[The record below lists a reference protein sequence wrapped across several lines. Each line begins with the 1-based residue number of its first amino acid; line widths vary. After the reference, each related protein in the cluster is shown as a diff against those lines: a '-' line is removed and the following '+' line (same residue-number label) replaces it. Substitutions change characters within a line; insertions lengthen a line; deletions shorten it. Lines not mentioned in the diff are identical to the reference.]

1 MRCTLPLSALA
12 LALAISVH
20 AAEPFQAS
28 DIRIDGLK
36 RVSSGSVF
44 DALTIQPG
52 DRVTDADIS
61 MATRAL
67 FETGF
72 FDQVEVRADGD
83 VLVIEVTERPAV
95 SRIDIE
101 GNQAIKTDDL
111 LDSLRRAGIV
121 EGDVLKRAT
130 LDQLEQAI
138 QRQYTSRGRYDA
150 TVSSEIIEQ
159 DRNRV
164 GLKISIYEGSV
175 ATISRIAIV
184 GNEAFDDDTLLDEM
198 SLTEPGVFTW
208 FSGSDNYETEKLSA
222 DVEAIRSYYLNRGY
236 VNVEVSKPQ
245 VELSENLEDV
255 FITITVN
262 EGREFRVG
270 AVNVGGDQPIDLS
283 AAVEEMTLQ
292 SGEIFSRRLVNE
304 AVNTMSKKLGDAGYA
319 RAQVRAVPEI
329 NDETQTVDV
338 TLVVTPGPL
347 VYVRRVEFR
356 GNTDTSDVVLRREI
370 PQLEASVSSA
380 GAIEKGRINLQR
392 LGFFSLVRVSTRP
405 VPDQAD
411 QVDVVYEVKE
421 QASGSLSASL
431 GFSQGQGVLVGA
443 AVSQKNFLGSGNA
456 LSFSLQSSGSTKEAR
471 FSFTDPYYTIDGVSR
486 GVDLYFK
493 QTDFDEDADIEYT
506 TDDTG
511 IGLSFGYPV
520 SDRSR
525 ISTNFLVQNVSLKTG
540 TTNIPSYIGDFLV
553 AEGFARDAR
562 DADFAEFKVG
572 AAYSYDTLNKAFL
585 PTDGER
591 QRVSFDMSIPGS
603 DLEYYTVNY
612 LGETYI
618 PLLDKEDVSLRLKA
632 RLGYGDGFGDSSG
645 LPFLKNF
652 FAGGIRS
659 VRGYAYNSLG
669 ADNTLYETST
679 AGVFETA
686 GGNVLLTGT
695 AALQFPLPGVKETD
709 QARLSLFTDAG
720 QIYNDNIEVDE
731 LRYSAGLALAWMTPI
746 GPLSFTYAAALNS
759 ESRDETEGFQ
769 FSIGSTF

>member
-1 MRCTLPLSALA
+1 MRCTLPLSAIA
-12 LALAISVH
+12 LALAISAQ

-61 MATRAL
+61 LATRAL

-101 GNQAIKTDDL
+101 GNQAIKTEDL

-164 GLKISIYEGSV
+164 GLKISIFEGSV

-184 GNEAFDDDTLLDEM
+184 GNEAFDDDTLLGEM
-198 SLTEPGVFTW
+198 SLTEAGLFTW
-208 FSGSDNYETEKLSA
+208 FSRSNNYETEKLNA

-236 VNVEVSKPQ
+236 VNVEVSEPQ

-262 EGREFRVG
+262 EGKEFRVG
-270 AVNVGGDQPIDLS
+270 SVNVGGDQPIDLS
-283 AAVEEMTLQ
+283 SAVEEMTLQ
-292 SGEIFSRRLVNE
+292 TGEIFSRRLVNE
-304 AVNTMSKKLGDAGYA
+304 AVSTMSKKLGDAGYA

-329 NDETQTVDV
+329 NDEKQTVDV

-380 GAIEKGRINLQR
+380 AAIEKGKINLQR

-405 VPDQAD
+405 VPDQPD

-421 QASGSLSASL
+421 QASGSLSASV
-431 GFSQGQGVLVGA
+431 GFSQGEGVLLGA

-456 LSFSLQSSGSTKEAR
+456 LSFSLQSSSSTKEAR

-486 GVDLYFK
+486 GIDLYLK
-493 QTDFDEDADIEYT
+493 QTDFDEEGTADYT

-511 IGLSFGYPV
+511 IGLSFGYPI
-520 SDRSR
+520 SDESR
-525 ISTNFLVQNVSLKTG
+525 VSTNFAIQNVNLKTAASV
-540 TTNIPSYIGDFLV
+540 PSYIGDFLTS
-553 AEGFARDAR
+553 EGISSSSRE
-562 DADFAEFKVG
+562 ADFVEYKVG

-585 PTDGER
+585 PTAGTR
-591 QRVSFDMSIPGS
+591 HRVSFDLSIPGS
-603 DLEYYTVNY
+603 DLGYYTASY
-612 LGETYI
+612 LGETYV
-618 PLLDKEDVSLRLKA
+618 PVLDAEDVSLKFKT
-632 RLGYGDGFGDSSG
+632 RLGYGDGFGDSAG

-659 VRGYAYNSLG
+659 VRGYTYNSLG
-669 ADNTLYETST
+669 PVDANGEQI
-679 AGVFETA
+679 
-686 GGNVLLTGT
+686 GGNVLITGT
-695 AALQFPLPGVKETD
+695 AALQFPMPGVKETD

-720 QIYNDNIEVDE
+720 QVYADNAELGD

-759 ESRDETEGFQ
+759 ESTDETEGFQ

>member
-12 LALAISVH
+12 LAIAISVH

-175 ATISRIAIV
+175 ATISRISIV

-236 VNVEVSKPQ
+236 VNVEVSEPQ
-245 VELSENLEDV
+245 VELSENLEVV

-262 EGREFRVG
+262 EGKEFRVG

-292 SGEIFSRRLVNE
+292 TDEIFSRRLVNE

-356 GNTDTSDVVLRREI
+356 GNADTSDVVLRREI

-380 GAIEKGRINLQR
+380 AAIEKGRINLQR
-392 LGFFSLVRVSTRP
+392 LGFFSLVRASTRP
-405 VPDQAD
+405 VPDQPD

-421 QASGSLSASL
+421 QASGSLSASV
-431 GFSQGQGVLVGA
+431 GFSQGEGVLLGA

-456 LSFSLQSSGSTKEAR
+456 LSFSLQSSSSTKQAR

-486 GVDLYFK
+486 GVDLYFA
-493 QTDFDEDADIEYT
+493 QTDFD
-506 TDDTG
+506 DTG
-511 IGLSFGYPV
+511 TADYSTDETGLGLTFGYPV
-520 SDRSR
+520 SNESR
-525 ISTNFLVQNVSLKTG
+525 ISTSFAVQN
-540 TTNIPSYIGDFLV
+540 TNLDAKASGSRASYIDTFFTS
-553 AEGFARDAR
+553 EGLSSSATA
-562 DADFAEFKVG
+562 ADFVEYKVG
-572 AAYSYDTLNKAFL
+572 AAYSFDTLNKAFL
-585 PTDGER
+585 PTDGTR
-591 QRVSFDMSIPGS
+591 HRLSFDLSIPGS
-603 DLEYYTVNY
+603 DLEYYTASY

-618 PLLDKEDVSLRLKA
+618 PVLEQEDVSLKFKT
-632 RLGYGDGFGDSSG
+632 RLGYGDGVGDSQG

-652 FAGGIRS
+652 FAGGIRT
-659 VRGYAYNSLG
+659 VRGYTYNSLG
-669 ADNTLYETST
+669 PTDSNGEQI
-679 AGVFETA
+679 
-686 GGNVLLTGT
+686 GGNVLITGT
-695 AALQFPLPGVKETD
+695 AALQFPMPGIKETD
-709 QARLSLFTDAG
+709 QARLSLFGDAG
-720 QIYNDNIEVDE
+720 QVYADNAELGD
-731 LRYSAGLALAWMTPI
+731 LRYSAGLALAWITPI
-746 GPLSFTYAAALNS
+746 GPLSFTYASALNS
-759 ESRDETEGFQ
+759 KSTDETEGFQ

>member
-12 LALAISVH
+12 LALAISAH

-61 MATRAL
+61 LATRAL

-101 GNQAIKTDDL
+101 GNQAIKTEDL

-164 GLKISIYEGSV
+164 GLKISIFEGSV

-184 GNEAFDDDTLLDEM
+184 GNEAFDDDTLLGEM
-198 SLTEPGVFTW
+198 SLTEAGLFTW
-208 FSGSDNYETEKLSA
+208 FSGSNNYETEKLNA

-236 VNVEVSKPQ
+236 VNVEVSEPQ

-255 FITITVN
+255 FITISVD
-262 EGREFRVG
+262 EGKEFRVG
-270 AVNVGGDQPIDLS
+270 SVNVGGDQPIDLS
-283 AAVEEMTLQ
+283 SAVEEMTLQ
-292 SGEIFSRRLVNE
+292 TGEIFSRRLVNE
-304 AVNTMSKKLGDAGYA
+304 AVSTMSKKLGDAGYA

-329 NDETQTVDV
+329 NDEAQTVDV

-380 GAIEKGRINLQR
+380 AAIEKGKINLQR

-421 QASGSLSASL
+421 QASGSLSASV
-431 GFSQGQGVLVGA
+431 GFSQGEGVLLGA

-456 LSFSLQSSGSTKEAR
+456 LSFSLQSSSSTKEAR

-486 GVDLYFK
+486 GIDLYLK
-493 QTDFDEDADIEYT
+493 QTDFDEEGTADYT

-511 IGLSFGYPV
+511 IGLTFGYPI
-520 SDRSR
+520 SDESR
-525 ISTNFLVQNVSLKTG
+525 VSTNFAIQNVNLKTAA
-540 TTNIPSYIGDFLV
+540 TVPSYIGDFLV
-553 AEGFARDAR
+553 SEGFARTAR
-562 DADFAEFKVG
+562 DADFVEYKVG

-585 PTDGER
+585 PTAGTR
-591 QRVSFDMSIPGS
+591 HRVSFDLSIPGS
-603 DLEYYTVNY
+603 DLEYYTTSY

-618 PLLDKEDVSLRLKA
+618 PVLDKEDVSLKFKT
-632 RLGYGDGFGDSSG
+632 RLGYGEGFGDSSG

-659 VRGYAYNSLG
+659 VRGYTYNSLG
-669 ADNTLYETST
+669 PVDTNGEQI
-679 AGVFETA
+679 
-686 GGNVLLTGT
+686 GGNVLITGT
-695 AALQFPLPGVKETD
+695 AALQFPMPGVKETD

-720 QIYNDNIEVDE
+720 QVYADNVELGD

-746 GPLSFTYAAALNS
+746 GPLSFTYASALNS
-759 ESRDETEGFQ
+759 ESTDETEGFQ

>member
-1 MRCTLPLSALA
+1 MRCTLPLSAIA
-12 LALAISVH
+12 LALAISAQ

-61 MATRAL
+61 LVTRAL

-101 GNQAIKTDDL
+101 GNQAIKTEDL

-164 GLKISIYEGSV
+164 GLKISIFEGSV

-184 GNEAFDDDTLLDEM
+184 GNEAFDDDTLLGEM
-198 SLTEPGVFTW
+198 SLTEAGLFTW
-208 FSGSDNYETEKLSA
+208 FSGSNNYETEKLNA

-236 VNVEVSKPQ
+236 VNVEVSEPQ

-262 EGREFRVG
+262 EGKEFRVG
-270 AVNVGGDQPIDLS
+270 SVNVGGDQPIDLS
-283 AAVEEMTLQ
+283 SAVEEMTLQ
-292 SGEIFSRRLVNE
+292 TGEIFSRRLVNE
-304 AVNTMSKKLGDAGYA
+304 AVSTMSKKLGDAGYA

-329 NDETQTVDV
+329 NDEKQTVDV

-380 GAIEKGRINLQR
+380 AAIEKGKINLQR

-405 VPDQAD
+405 VPDQPD

-421 QASGSLSASL
+421 QASGSLSASV
-431 GFSQGQGVLVGA
+431 GFSQGEGVLLGA

-456 LSFSLQSSGSTKEAR
+456 LSFSLQSSSSTKEAR

-486 GVDLYFK
+486 GIDLYLK
-493 QTDFDEDADIEYT
+493 QTDFDEEGTADYT

-511 IGLSFGYPV
+511 IGLSFGYPI
-520 SDRSR
+520 SDESR
-525 ISTNFLVQNVSLKTG
+525 VSTNFAIQNVNLKTAASV
-540 TTNIPSYIGDFLV
+540 PSYIGDFLTS
-553 AEGFARDAR
+553 EGISSSSRE
-562 DADFAEFKVG
+562 ADFVEYKVG

-585 PTDGER
+585 PTAGTR
-591 QRVSFDMSIPGS
+591 HRVSFDLSIPGS
-603 DLEYYTVNY
+603 DLEYYTASY
-612 LGETYI
+612 LGETYV
-618 PLLDKEDVSLRLKA
+618 PVLDAEDVSLKFKT
-632 RLGYGDGFGDSSG
+632 RLGYGDGFGDSAG

-659 VRGYAYNSLG
+659 VRGYTYNSLG
-669 ADNTLYETST
+669 PVDANGEQI
-679 AGVFETA
+679 
-686 GGNVLLTGT
+686 GGNVLITGT
-695 AALQFPLPGVKETD
+695 AALQFPMPGVKETD

-720 QIYNDNIEVDE
+720 QVYADNAELGD

-759 ESRDETEGFQ
+759 ESTDETEGFQ

>member
-12 LALAISVH
+12 LAIAISVH

-175 ATISRIAIV
+175 ATISRISIV

-236 VNVEVSKPQ
+236 VNVEVSEPQ
-245 VELSENLEDV
+245 VELSENLEVV

-262 EGREFRVG
+262 EGKEFRVG

-292 SGEIFSRRLVNE
+292 TDEIFSRRLVNE
-304 AVNTMSKKLGDAGYA
+304 AVSTMSKKLGDAGYA

-356 GNTDTSDVVLRREI
+356 GNADTSDVVLRREI

-380 GAIEKGRINLQR
+380 AAIEKGRINLQR
-392 LGFFSLVRVSTRP
+392 LGFFSLVRASTRP
-405 VPDQAD
+405 VPDQPD

-421 QASGSLSASL
+421 QASGSLSASV
-431 GFSQGQGVLVGA
+431 GFSQGEGVLLGA

-456 LSFSLQSSGSTKEAR
+456 LSFSLQSSSSTKQAR

-486 GVDLYFK
+486 GVDLYFA
-493 QTDFDEDADIEYT
+493 QTDFD
-506 TDDTG
+506 DTG
-511 IGLSFGYPV
+511 TADYSTDETGLGLTFGYPV
-520 SDRSR
+520 SNESR
-525 ISTNFLVQNVSLKTG
+525 ISTSFAVQN
-540 TTNIPSYIGDFLV
+540 TNLDAKASGSRASYIDTFFTS
-553 AEGFARDAR
+553 EGLNSSATA
-562 DADFAEFKVG
+562 ADFVEYKVG
-572 AAYSYDTLNKAFL
+572 AAYSFDTLNKAFL
-585 PTDGER
+585 PTDGTR
-591 QRVSFDMSIPGS
+591 HRLSFDLSIPGS
-603 DLEYYTVNY
+603 DLEYYTASY

-618 PLLDKEDVSLRLKA
+618 PVLEQEDVSLKFKT
-632 RLGYGDGFGDSSG
+632 RLGYGDGVGDSQG

-652 FAGGIRS
+652 FAGGIRT
-659 VRGYAYNSLG
+659 VRGYTYNSLG
-669 ADNTLYETST
+669 PTDSNGEQI
-679 AGVFETA
+679 
-686 GGNVLLTGT
+686 GGNVLITGT
-695 AALQFPLPGVKETD
+695 AALQFPMPGIKEAD
-709 QARLSLFTDAG
+709 QARLSLFGDAG
-720 QIYNDNIEVDE
+720 QVYADNAELGD

-746 GPLSFTYAAALNS
+746 GPLSFTYASALNS
-759 ESRDETEGFQ
+759 KSTDETEGFQ

>member
-175 ATISRIAIV
+175 ATISRISIV

-236 VNVEVSKPQ
+236 VNVEVSEPQ
-245 VELSENLEDV
+245 VELSENLEVV

-262 EGREFRVG
+262 EGKEFRVG

-292 SGEIFSRRLVNE
+292 TDEIFSRRLVNE

-356 GNTDTSDVVLRREI
+356 GNADTSDVVLRREI

-380 GAIEKGRINLQR
+380 AAIEKGRINLQR
-392 LGFFSLVRVSTRP
+392 LGFFSLVRASTRP
-405 VPDQAD
+405 VPDQPD

-421 QASGSLSASL
+421 QASGSLSASV
-431 GFSQGQGVLVGA
+431 GFSQGEGVLLGA

-456 LSFSLQSSGSTKEAR
+456 LSFSLQSSSSTKQAR

-486 GVDLYFK
+486 GVDLYFA
-493 QTDFDEDADIEYT
+493 QTDFD
-506 TDDTG
+506 DTG
-511 IGLSFGYPV
+511 TADYSTDETGLGLTFGYPV
-520 SDRSR
+520 SNESR
-525 ISTNFLVQNVSLKTG
+525 ISTSFAVQN
-540 TTNIPSYIGDFLV
+540 TNLDAKASGSRASYIDTFFTS
-553 AEGFARDAR
+553 EGLNSSATA
-562 DADFAEFKVG
+562 ADFVEYKVG
-572 AAYSYDTLNKAFL
+572 AAYSFDTLNKAFL
-585 PTDGER
+585 PTDGTR
-591 QRVSFDMSIPGS
+591 HRLSFDLSIPGS
-603 DLEYYTVNY
+603 DLEYYTASY

-618 PLLDKEDVSLRLKA
+618 PVLEQEDVSLKFKT
-632 RLGYGDGFGDSSG
+632 RLGYGDGVGDSQG

-652 FAGGIRS
+652 FAGGIRT
-659 VRGYAYNSLG
+659 VRGYTYNSLG
-669 ADNTLYETST
+669 PTDSNGEQI
-679 AGVFETA
+679 
-686 GGNVLLTGT
+686 GGNVLITGT
-695 AALQFPLPGVKETD
+695 AALQFPMPGIKETD
-709 QARLSLFTDAG
+709 QARLSLFGDAG
-720 QIYNDNIEVDE
+720 QVYADNAELGD

-746 GPLSFTYAAALNS
+746 GPLSFTYASALNS
-759 ESRDETEGFQ
+759 KSTDETEGFQ

>member
-61 MATRAL
+61 LATRAL

-150 TVSSEIIEQ
+150 TVSSQIIEQ

-236 VNVEVSKPQ
+236 VNVEVSEPQ

-262 EGREFRVG
+262 EGQEFRVG

-283 AAVEEMTLQ
+283 VAVEEMTLQ

-380 GAIEKGRINLQR
+380 AAIEKGRINLQR
-392 LGFFSLVRVSTRP
+392 LGFFSLVRASTRP
-405 VPDQAD
+405 VPDQPD

-421 QASGSLSASL
+421 QASGSLSASV
-431 GFSQGQGVLVGA
+431 GFSQGEGVLLGA

-456 LSFSLQSSGSTKEAR
+456 LSFSLQSSSSTKEAR

-486 GVDLYFK
+486 GVDLYFA
-493 QTDFDEDADIEYT
+493 QTDFDSTGTADYS
-506 TDDTG
+506 TDETG
-511 IGLSFGYPV
+511 LGLTFGYPV
-520 SDRSR
+520 SNESR
-525 ISTNFLVQNVSLKTG
+525 ISSSFAVQN
-540 TTNIPSYIGDFLV
+540 TNLDAKASGSRASYIDTFFTS
-553 AEGFARDAR
+553 EGLSSSATT
-562 DADFAEFKVG
+562 ADFVEYKVG
-572 AAYSYDTLNKAFL
+572 AAYSFDTLNKAFL
-585 PTDGER
+585 PTDGTR
-591 QRVSFDMSIPGS
+591 HRLSFDLSIPGS
-603 DLEYYTVNY
+603 DLEYYTASY

-618 PLLDKEDVSLRLKA
+618 PVLEQEDVSLKFKT
-632 RLGYGDGFGDSSG
+632 RLGYGDGVGDSQG

-652 FAGGIRS
+652 FAGGIRT
-659 VRGYAYNSLG
+659 VRGYTYNSLG
-669 ADNTLYETST
+669 PTDSNGEQI
-679 AGVFETA
+679 
-686 GGNVLLTGT
+686 GGNVLITGT
-695 AALQFPLPGVKETD
+695 AALQFPMPGIKETD
-709 QARLSLFTDAG
+709 QARLSLFGDAG
-720 QIYNDNIEVDE
+720 QVYADNAELGD

-746 GPLSFTYAAALNS
+746 GPLSFTYASALNS
-759 ESRDETEGFQ
+759 KSTDETEGFQ

>member
-12 LALAISVH
+12 LAIAISVH

-236 VNVEVSKPQ
+236 VNVEVSEPQ
-245 VELSENLEDV
+245 VELSENLEVV

-262 EGREFRVG
+262 EGKEFRVG

-292 SGEIFSRRLVNE
+292 TGEIFSRRLVNE
-304 AVNTMSKKLGDAGYA
+304 AVNTMSEKLGDAGYA

-380 GAIEKGRINLQR
+380 AAIEKGRINLQR
-392 LGFFSLVRVSTRP
+392 LGFFSLVRASTRP
-405 VPDQAD
+405 VPDQPD

-421 QASGSLSASL
+421 QASGSLSASV
-431 GFSQGQGVLVGA
+431 GFSQGEGVLLGA

-456 LSFSLQSSGSTKEAR
+456 LSFSLQSSSSTKQAR

-486 GVDLYFK
+486 GVDLYFA
-493 QTDFDEDADIEYT
+493 QTDFD
-506 TDDTG
+506 DTG
-511 IGLSFGYPV
+511 TADYSTDETGLGLTFGYPV
-520 SDRSR
+520 SNESR
-525 ISTNFLVQNVSLKTG
+525 ISTSFAVQN
-540 TTNIPSYIGDFLV
+540 TNLDAKASGSRASYIDTFFTS
-553 AEGFARDAR
+553 EGLNSSATA
-562 DADFAEFKVG
+562 ADFVEYKVG
-572 AAYSYDTLNKAFL
+572 AAYSFDTLNKAFL
-585 PTDGER
+585 PTDGTR
-591 QRVSFDMSIPGS
+591 HRLSFDLSIPGS
-603 DLEYYTVNY
+603 DLEYYTASY

-618 PLLDKEDVSLRLKA
+618 PVLEQEDVRLKFKT
-632 RLGYGDGFGDSSG
+632 RLGYGDGVGDSQG

-652 FAGGIRS
+652 FAGGIQT
-659 VRGYAYNSLG
+659 VRGYTYNSLG
-669 ADNTLYETST
+669 PTDSNGEQI
-679 AGVFETA
+679 
-686 GGNVLLTGT
+686 GGNVLITGT
-695 AALQFPLPGVKETD
+695 AALQFPMPGIKETD
-709 QARLSLFTDAG
+709 QARLSLFGDAG
-720 QIYNDNIEVDE
+720 QVYADNAELGD

-746 GPLSFTYAAALNS
+746 GPLSFTYASALNS
-759 ESRDETEGFQ
+759 KSTDETEGFQ

>member
-1 MRCTLPLSALA
+1 MRCTLPLSAIA
-12 LALAISVH
+12 LALAISAQ

-61 MATRAL
+61 LATRAL

-101 GNQAIKTDDL
+101 GNQAIKTEDL

-164 GLKISIYEGSV
+164 GLKISIFEGSV

-184 GNEAFDDDTLLDEM
+184 GNEAFDDDTLLGEM
-198 SLTEPGVFTW
+198 SLTEAGLFTW
-208 FSGSDNYETEKLSA
+208 FSGSNNYETEKLNA

-236 VNVEVSKPQ
+236 VNVEVSEPQ

-262 EGREFRVG
+262 EGKEFRVG
-270 AVNVGGDQPIDLS
+270 SVNVGGDQPIDLS
-283 AAVEEMTLQ
+283 SAVEEMTLQ
-292 SGEIFSRRLVNE
+292 TGEIFSRRLVNE
-304 AVNTMSKKLGDAGYA
+304 AVSTMSKKLGDAGYA

-329 NDETQTVDV
+329 NDEKQTVDV

-380 GAIEKGRINLQR
+380 AAIEKGKINLQR

-405 VPDQAD
+405 VPDQPD

-421 QASGSLSASL
+421 QASGSLSASV
-431 GFSQGQGVLVGA
+431 GFSQGEGVLLGA

-456 LSFSLQSSGSTKEAR
+456 LSFSLQSSSSTKEAR

-486 GVDLYFK
+486 GIDLYLK
-493 QTDFDEDADIEYT
+493 QTDFDEEGTADYT

-511 IGLSFGYPV
+511 IGLSFGYPI
-520 SDRSR
+520 SDESR
-525 ISTNFLVQNVSLKTG
+525 VSTNFAIQNVNLKTAASV
-540 TTNIPSYIGDFLV
+540 PSYIGDFLTS
-553 AEGFARDAR
+553 EGISSSSRE
-562 DADFAEFKVG
+562 ADFVEYRVG

-585 PTDGER
+585 PTAGTR
-591 QRVSFDMSIPGS
+591 HRVSFDLSIPGS
-603 DLEYYTVNY
+603 DLEYYTASY
-612 LGETYI
+612 LGETYV
-618 PLLDKEDVSLRLKA
+618 PVLDAEDVSLKFKT
-632 RLGYGDGFGDSSG
+632 RLGYGDGFGDSAG

-659 VRGYAYNSLG
+659 VRGYTYNSLG
-669 ADNTLYETST
+669 PVDANGEQI
-679 AGVFETA
+679 
-686 GGNVLLTGT
+686 GGNVLITGS
-695 AALQFPLPGVKETD
+695 AALQFPMPGVKETD

-720 QIYNDNIEVDE
+720 QVYADNAELGD

-759 ESRDETEGFQ
+759 ESTDETEGFQ

>member
-61 MATRAL
+61 LATRAL

-150 TVSSEIIEQ
+150 TVSSQIIEQ

-236 VNVEVSKPQ
+236 VNVEVSEPQ

-262 EGREFRVG
+262 EGQEFRVG

-283 AAVEEMTLQ
+283 VAVEEMTLQ

-380 GAIEKGRINLQR
+380 AAIEKGRINLQR
-392 LGFFSLVRVSTRP
+392 LGFFSLVRASTRP
-405 VPDQAD
+405 VPDQPD

-431 GFSQGQGVLVGA
+431 GFSQGEGVLLGA

-456 LSFSLQSSGSTKEAR
+456 LSFSLQSSSSTKEAR

-486 GVDLYFK
+486 GVDLYFA
-493 QTDFDEDADIEYT
+493 QTDFDSTGTADYS
-506 TDDTG
+506 TDETG
-511 IGLSFGYPV
+511 LGLTFGYPV
-520 SDRSR
+520 SNESR
-525 ISTNFLVQNVSLKTG
+525 ISTSFAVQN
-540 TTNIPSYIGDFLV
+540 TNLDAKASGSRASYIDTFFTS
-553 AEGFARDAR
+553 EGLSSSATT
-562 DADFAEFKVG
+562 ADFVEYKVG
-572 AAYSYDTLNKAFL
+572 AAYSFDTLNKAFL
-585 PTDGER
+585 PTDGTR
-591 QRVSFDMSIPGS
+591 HRLSFDLSIPGS
-603 DLEYYTVNY
+603 DLEYYTASY

-618 PLLDKEDVSLRLKA
+618 PVLEQEDVSLKFKT
-632 RLGYGDGFGDSSG
+632 RLGYGDGVGDSQG

-652 FAGGIRS
+652 FAGGIRT
-659 VRGYAYNSLG
+659 VRGYTYNSLG
-669 ADNTLYETST
+669 PTDSNGEQI
-679 AGVFETA
+679 
-686 GGNVLLTGT
+686 GGNVLITGT
-695 AALQFPLPGVKETD
+695 AALQFPMPGIKETD
-709 QARLSLFTDAG
+709 QARLSLFGDAG
-720 QIYNDNIEVDE
+720 QVYADNAELGD

-746 GPLSFTYAAALNS
+746 GPLSFTYASALNS
-759 ESRDETEGFQ
+759 KSTDETEGFQ

>member
-12 LALAISVH
+12 LAIAISVH

-175 ATISRIAIV
+175 ATISRISIV

-236 VNVEVSKPQ
+236 VNVEVSEPQ
-245 VELSENLEDV
+245 VELSENLEVV

-262 EGREFRVG
+262 EGQEFRVG

-292 SGEIFSRRLVNE
+292 TGEIFSRRLVNE
-304 AVNTMSKKLGDAGYA
+304 AVNTMSEKLGDAGYA

-347 VYVRRVEFR
+347 VYVRRVEFS

-380 GAIEKGRINLQR
+380 AAIEKGRINLQR

-553 AEGFARDAR
+553 AEGCARDAR

-709 QARLSLFTDAG
+709 QARLSLFTDVG

-759 ESRDETEGFQ
+759 ESRDETEGYY
-769 FSIGSTF
+769 

>member
-61 MATRAL
+61 LATRAL

-150 TVSSEIIEQ
+150 TVSSQIIEQ

-236 VNVEVSKPQ
+236 VNVEVSEPQ

-262 EGREFRVG
+262 EGQEFRVG

-380 GAIEKGRINLQR
+380 AAIEKGRINLQR
-392 LGFFSLVRVSTRP
+392 LGFFSLVRASTRP
-405 VPDQAD
+405 VPDQPD

-421 QASGSLSASL
+421 QASGSLSASV
-431 GFSQGQGVLVGA
+431 GFSQGEGVLLGA

-456 LSFSLQSSGSTKEAR
+456 LSFSLQSSSSTKEAR

-486 GVDLYFK
+486 GVDLYFA
-493 QTDFDEDADIEYT
+493 QTDFDSTGTADYS
-506 TDDTG
+506 TDETG
-511 IGLSFGYPV
+511 LGLTFGYPV
-520 SDRSR
+520 SNESR
-525 ISTNFLVQNVSLKTG
+525 ISTSFAVQN
-540 TTNIPSYIGDFLV
+540 TNLDAKASGSRASYIDTFFTS
-553 AEGFARDAR
+553 EGLSSSATT
-562 DADFAEFKVG
+562 ADFVEYKVG
-572 AAYSYDTLNKAFL
+572 AAYSFDTLNKAFL
-585 PTDGER
+585 PTDGTR
-591 QRVSFDMSIPGS
+591 HRLSFDLSIPGS
-603 DLEYYTVNY
+603 DLEYYTASY

-618 PLLDKEDVSLRLKA
+618 PVLEQEDVSLKFKT
-632 RLGYGDGFGDSSG
+632 RLGYGDGVGDSQG

-652 FAGGIRS
+652 FAGGIRT
-659 VRGYAYNSLG
+659 VRGYTYNSLG
-669 ADNTLYETST
+669 PTDSNGEQI
-679 AGVFETA
+679 
-686 GGNVLLTGT
+686 GGNVLITGT
-695 AALQFPLPGVKETD
+695 AALQFPMPGIKETD
-709 QARLSLFTDAG
+709 QARLSLFGDAG
-720 QIYNDNIEVDE
+720 QVYADNAELGD

-746 GPLSFTYAAALNS
+746 GPLSFTYASALNS
-759 ESRDETEGFQ
+759 KSTDETEGFQ
-769 FSIGSTF
+769 FSIGSAF

>member
-1 MRCTLPLSALA
+1 MRCTLPLSAIA
-12 LALAISVH
+12 LALAISAQ

-61 MATRAL
+61 LATRAL

-101 GNQAIKTDDL
+101 GNQAIKTEDL

-164 GLKISIYEGSV
+164 GLKISIFEGSV

-184 GNEAFDDDTLLDEM
+184 GNEAFDDDTLLGEM
-198 SLTEPGVFTW
+198 SLTEAGLFTW
-208 FSGSDNYETEKLSA
+208 FSGSNNYETEKLNA

-236 VNVEVSKPQ
+236 VNVEVSEPQ

-262 EGREFRVG
+262 EGKEFRVG
-270 AVNVGGDQPIDLS
+270 SVNVGGDQPIDLS
-283 AAVEEMTLQ
+283 SAVEEMTLQ
-292 SGEIFSRRLVNE
+292 TGEIFSRRLVNE
-304 AVNTMSKKLGDAGYA
+304 AVSTMSKKLGDAGYA

-329 NDETQTVDV
+329 NDEKQTVDV

-380 GAIEKGRINLQR
+380 AAIEKGKINLQR

-405 VPDQAD
+405 VPDQPD

-421 QASGSLSASL
+421 QASGSLSASV
-431 GFSQGQGVLVGA
+431 GFSQGEGVLLGA

-456 LSFSLQSSGSTKEAR
+456 LSFSLQSSSSTKEAR

-486 GVDLYFK
+486 GIDLYLK
-493 QTDFDEDADIEYT
+493 QTDFDEEGTADYT

-511 IGLSFGYPV
+511 IGLSFGYPI
-520 SDRSR
+520 SDESR
-525 ISTNFLVQNVSLKTG
+525 VSTNFAIQNVNLKTAASV
-540 TTNIPSYIGDFLV
+540 PSYIGDFLTS
-553 AEGFARDAR
+553 EGISSSSREAGFV
-562 DADFAEFKVG
+562 EYKVG

-585 PTDGER
+585 PTAGTR
-591 QRVSFDMSIPGS
+591 HRVSFDLSIPGS
-603 DLEYYTVNY
+603 DLEYYTASY
-612 LGETYI
+612 LGETYV
-618 PLLDKEDVSLRLKA
+618 PVLDAEDVSLKFKT
-632 RLGYGDGFGDSSG
+632 RLGYGDGFGDSAG

-659 VRGYAYNSLG
+659 VRGYTYNSLG
-669 ADNTLYETST
+669 PVDANGEQI
-679 AGVFETA
+679 
-686 GGNVLLTGT
+686 GGNVLITGT
-695 AALQFPLPGVKETD
+695 AALQFPMPGVKETD

-720 QIYNDNIEVDE
+720 QVYADNAELDD

-759 ESRDETEGFQ
+759 ESTDETEGFQ

>member
-12 LALAISVH
+12 LALSISAH
-20 AAEPFQAS
+20 AADPFQAS

-101 GNQAIKTDDL
+101 GNQAIKSEDL

-164 GLKISIYEGSV
+164 GLKISIFEGSV

-184 GNEAFDDDTLLDEM
+184 GNESFDDDTLLDEM
-198 SLTEPGVFTW
+198 SLTEPGLFTW
-208 FSGSDNYETEKLSA
+208 FSGSDNYETEKLNA

-236 VNVEVSKPQ
+236 VNVEVSEPQ
-245 VELSENLEDV
+245 VELSENLEEV

-262 EGREFRVG
+262 EGQEFFVG
-270 AVNVGGDQPIDLS
+270 SVNVGGDQPIDLS
-283 AAVEEMTLQ
+283 SAVEEMTLQ
-292 SGEIFSRRLVNE
+292 TGEVFSRRLVNE
-304 AVNTMSKKLGDAGYA
+304 AVSTMSEKLGDAGYA

-329 NDETQTVDV
+329 NEETQTVDV

-380 GAIEKGRINLQR
+380 AAIEKGRINLQR

-421 QASGSLSASL
+421 QASGSLSASV
-431 GFSQGQGVLVGA
+431 GFSQGEGVLLGA

-456 LSFSLQSSGSTKEAR
+456 LSFSLQSSSSTKEAR

-486 GVDLYFK
+486 GVDLYFA
-493 QTDFDEDADIEYT
+493 QTDFD
-506 TDDTG
+506 DTG
-511 IGLSFGYPV
+511 TADYSTDETGLGLTFGYPV
-520 SDRSR
+520 SDESR
-525 ISTNFLVQNVSLKTG
+525 ISTSFSIQN
-540 TTNIPSYIGDFLV
+540 TNLDAKASGSRATYIDSFFTS
-553 AEGFARDAR
+553 EGLSSSATS
-562 DADFAEFKVG
+562 ADFVEYKVG

-585 PTDGER
+585 PTAGTR
-591 QRVSFDMSIPGS
+591 HRVSFDMSIPGS
-603 DLEYYTVNY
+603 DLEYYTTSY
-612 LGETYI
+612 LGETYV
-618 PLLDKEDVSLRLKA
+618 PVLDKEDVSLKFKT
-632 RLGYGDGFGDSSG
+632 RLGYGEGFGDSSG

-659 VRGYAYNSLG
+659 VRGYQYNSLG
-669 ADNTLYETST
+669 PLDNNNEQ
-679 AGVFETA
+679 V
-686 GGNVLLTGT
+686 GGNVLVTGT
-695 AALQFPLPGVKETD
+695 AALQFPMPGVKETD
-709 QARLSLFTDAG
+709 QARLSLFSDVG
-720 QIYNDNIEVDE
+720 QVYNDSVELGD

-746 GPLSFTYAAALNS
+746 GPLSFTYASALNS
-759 ESRDETEGFQ
+759 ESTDETEGFQ

>member
-292 SGEIFSRRLVNE
+292 TGEIFSRRLVNE

>member
-1 MRCTLPLSALA
+1 MRCTLPLSAIA
-12 LALAISVH
+12 LALAISAQ

-61 MATRAL
+61 LATRAL

-101 GNQAIKTDDL
+101 GNQAIKTEDL

-164 GLKISIYEGSV
+164 GLKISIFEGSV

-184 GNEAFDDDTLLDEM
+184 GNEAFDDDTLLGEM
-198 SLTEPGVFTW
+198 TLTEAGLFTW
-208 FSGSDNYETEKLSA
+208 FSGSNNYETEKLNA

-236 VNVEVSKPQ
+236 VNVEVSEPQ

-262 EGREFRVG
+262 EGKEFRVG
-270 AVNVGGDQPIDLS
+270 SVNVGGDQPIDLS
-283 AAVEEMTLQ
+283 SAVEEMTLQ
-292 SGEIFSRRLVNE
+292 TGEIFSRRLVNE
-304 AVNTMSKKLGDAGYA
+304 AVSTMSKKLGDAGYA

-329 NDETQTVDV
+329 NDEAQTVDV

-380 GAIEKGRINLQR
+380 AAIEKGKINLQR

-405 VPDQAD
+405 VPDQPD

-421 QASGSLSASL
+421 QASGSLSASV
-431 GFSQGQGVLVGA
+431 GFSQGEGVLLGA

-456 LSFSLQSSGSTKEAR
+456 LSFSLQSSSSTKEAR

-486 GVDLYFK
+486 GIDLYLK
-493 QTDFDEDADIEYT
+493 QTDFDEEGTADYT

-511 IGLSFGYPV
+511 IGLSFGYPI
-520 SDRSR
+520 SDESR
-525 ISTNFLVQNVSLKTG
+525 VSTNFAIQNVNLKTAASV
-540 TTNIPSYIGDFLV
+540 PSYIGDFLTS
-553 AEGFARDAR
+553 EGISSSSRE
-562 DADFAEFKVG
+562 ADFVEYKVG

-585 PTDGER
+585 PTAGTR
-591 QRVSFDMSIPGS
+591 HRVSFDLSIPGS
-603 DLEYYTVNY
+603 DLEYYTASY
-612 LGETYI
+612 LGETYV
-618 PLLDKEDVSLRLKA
+618 PVLDAEDVSLKFKT
-632 RLGYGDGFGDSSG
+632 RLGYGDGFGDSAG

-659 VRGYAYNSLG
+659 VRGYTYNSLG
-669 ADNTLYETST
+669 PVDANGEQI
-679 AGVFETA
+679 
-686 GGNVLLTGT
+686 GGNVLITGT
-695 AALQFPLPGVKETD
+695 AALQFPMPGVKETD

-720 QIYNDNIEVDE
+720 QVYADNAELGD

-759 ESRDETEGFQ
+759 ESTDETEGFQ

>member
-1 MRCTLPLSALA
+1 MRCTLPLSAIA
-12 LALAISVH
+12 LALAISAQ

-52 DRVTDADIS
+52 DRVTDTDIS
-61 MATRAL
+61 LATRAL

-101 GNQAIKTDDL
+101 GNQAIKTEDL

-164 GLKISIYEGSV
+164 GLKISIFEGSV

-184 GNEAFDDDTLLDEM
+184 GNEAFDDDTLLGEM
-198 SLTEPGVFTW
+198 SLTEAGLFTW
-208 FSGSDNYETEKLSA
+208 FSGSNNYETEKLNA

-236 VNVEVSKPQ
+236 VNVEVSEPQ

-262 EGREFRVG
+262 EGKEFRVG
-270 AVNVGGDQPIDLS
+270 SVNVGGDQPIDLS
-283 AAVEEMTLQ
+283 SAVEEMTLQ
-292 SGEIFSRRLVNE
+292 TGEIFSRRLVNE
-304 AVNTMSKKLGDAGYA
+304 AVSTMSKKLGDAGYA

-329 NDETQTVDV
+329 NDEKQTVDV

-380 GAIEKGRINLQR
+380 AAIEKGKINLQR

-405 VPDQAD
+405 VPDQPD
-411 QVDVVYEVKE
+411 QVDVVYEVTE
-421 QASGSLSASL
+421 QASGSLSASV
-431 GFSQGQGVLVGA
+431 GFSQGEGVLLGA

-456 LSFSLQSSGSTKEAR
+456 LSFSLQSSSSTKEAR

-486 GVDLYFK
+486 GIDLYLK
-493 QTDFDEDADIEYT
+493 QTDFDEEGTADYT

-511 IGLSFGYPV
+511 IGLSFGYPI
-520 SDRSR
+520 SDESR
-525 ISTNFLVQNVSLKTG
+525 VSTNFAIQNVNLKTAASV
-540 TTNIPSYIGDFLV
+540 PSYIGDFLTS
-553 AEGFARDAR
+553 EGISSSSRE
-562 DADFAEFKVG
+562 ADFVEYKVG

-585 PTDGER
+585 PTAGTR
-591 QRVSFDMSIPGS
+591 HRVSFDLSIPGS
-603 DLEYYTVNY
+603 DLEYYTASY
-612 LGETYI
+612 LGETYV
-618 PLLDKEDVSLRLKA
+618 PVLDAEDVSLKFKT
-632 RLGYGDGFGDSSG
+632 RLGYGDGFGDSAG

-659 VRGYAYNSLG
+659 VRGYTYNSLG
-669 ADNTLYETST
+669 PVDANGEQI
-679 AGVFETA
+679 
-686 GGNVLLTGT
+686 GGNVLITGT
-695 AALQFPLPGVKETD
+695 AALQFPMPGVKETD

-720 QIYNDNIEVDE
+720 QVYADNAELGD

-759 ESRDETEGFQ
+759 ESTDETEGFQ

>member
-1 MRCTLPLSALA
+1 MRCTLPLSAIA
-12 LALAISVH
+12 LALAISAQ

-61 MATRAL
+61 LATRAL

-101 GNQAIKTDDL
+101 GNQAIKTEDL

-164 GLKISIYEGSV
+164 GLKISIFEGSV

-184 GNEAFDDDTLLDEM
+184 GNEAFDDDTLLGEM
-198 SLTEPGVFTW
+198 SLTEAGLFTW
-208 FSGSDNYETEKLSA
+208 FSGSNNYETEKLNA

-236 VNVEVSKPQ
+236 VNVEVSEPQ

-262 EGREFRVG
+262 EGKEFRVG
-270 AVNVGGDQPIDLS
+270 SVNVGGDQPIDLS
-283 AAVEEMTLQ
+283 SAVEEMTLQ
-292 SGEIFSRRLVNE
+292 TGEIFSRRLVNE
-304 AVNTMSKKLGDAGYA
+304 AVSTMSKKLGDAGYA

-329 NDETQTVDV
+329 NDEKQTVDV

-380 GAIEKGRINLQR
+380 AAIEKGKINLQR

-405 VPDQAD
+405 VPDQPD

-421 QASGSLSASL
+421 QASGSLSASV
-431 GFSQGQGVLVGA
+431 GFSQGEGVLLGA
-443 AVSQKNFLGSGNA
+443 AVTQKNFLGSGNA
-456 LSFSLQSSGSTKEAR
+456 LSFSLQSSSSTKEAR

-486 GVDLYFK
+486 GIDLYLK
-493 QTDFDEDADIEYT
+493 QTDFDEEGTADYT

-511 IGLSFGYPV
+511 IGLSFGYPI
-520 SDRSR
+520 SDESR
-525 ISTNFLVQNVSLKTG
+525 VSTNFAIQNVNLKTAASV
-540 TTNIPSYIGDFLV
+540 PSYIGDFLTS
-553 AEGFARDAR
+553 EGISSSSRE
-562 DADFAEFKVG
+562 ADFVEYKVG

-585 PTDGER
+585 PTAGTR
-591 QRVSFDMSIPGS
+591 HRVSFDLSIPGS
-603 DLEYYTVNY
+603 DLEYYTASY
-612 LGETYI
+612 LGETYV
-618 PLLDKEDVSLRLKA
+618 PVLDAEDVSLKFKT
-632 RLGYGDGFGDSSG
+632 RLGYGDGFGDSAG

-659 VRGYAYNSLG
+659 VRGYTYNSLG
-669 ADNTLYETST
+669 PVDANGEQI
-679 AGVFETA
+679 
-686 GGNVLLTGT
+686 GGNVLITGT
-695 AALQFPLPGVKETD
+695 AALQFPMPGVKETD

-720 QIYNDNIEVDE
+720 QVYADNAELGD

-759 ESRDETEGFQ
+759 ESTDETEGFQ

>member
-61 MATRAL
+61 LATRAL

-150 TVSSEIIEQ
+150 TVSSQIIEQ

-236 VNVEVSKPQ
+236 VNVEVSEPQ

-262 EGREFRVG
+262 EGQEFRVG

-283 AAVEEMTLQ
+283 VAVEEMTLQ
-292 SGEIFSRRLVNE
+292 SGEIFSRSLVNE

-380 GAIEKGRINLQR
+380 AAIEKGRINLQR
-392 LGFFSLVRVSTRP
+392 LGFFSLVRASTRP
-405 VPDQAD
+405 VPDQPD

-421 QASGSLSASL
+421 QASGSLSASV
-431 GFSQGQGVLVGA
+431 GFSQGEGVLLGA

-456 LSFSLQSSGSTKEAR
+456 LSFSLQSSSSTKEAR

-486 GVDLYFK
+486 GVDLYFA
-493 QTDFDEDADIEYT
+493 QTDFDSTGTADYS
-506 TDDTG
+506 TDETG
-511 IGLSFGYPV
+511 LGLTFGYPV
-520 SDRSR
+520 SNESR
-525 ISTNFLVQNVSLKTG
+525 ISTSFAVQN
-540 TTNIPSYIGDFLV
+540 TNLDAKASGSRASYIDTFFTS
-553 AEGFARDAR
+553 EGLSSSATT
-562 DADFAEFKVG
+562 ADFVEYKVG
-572 AAYSYDTLNKAFL
+572 AAYSFDTLNKAFL
-585 PTDGER
+585 PTDGTR
-591 QRVSFDMSIPGS
+591 HRLSFDLSIPGS
-603 DLEYYTVNY
+603 DLEYYTASY

-618 PLLDKEDVSLRLKA
+618 PVLEQEDVSLKFKT
-632 RLGYGDGFGDSSG
+632 RLGYGDGVGDSQG

-652 FAGGIRS
+652 FAGGIRT
-659 VRGYAYNSLG
+659 VRGYTYNSLG
-669 ADNTLYETST
+669 PTDSNGEQI
-679 AGVFETA
+679 
-686 GGNVLLTGT
+686 GGNVLITGT
-695 AALQFPLPGVKETD
+695 AALQFPMPGIKETD
-709 QARLSLFTDAG
+709 QARLSLFGDAG
-720 QIYNDNIEVDE
+720 QVYADNAELGD

-746 GPLSFTYAAALNS
+746 GPLSFTYASALNS
-759 ESRDETEGFQ
+759 KSTDETEGFQ

>member
-12 LALAISVH
+12 LAIAISVH

-175 ATISRIAIV
+175 ATISRISIV

-236 VNVEVSKPQ
+236 VNVEVSEPQ
-245 VELSENLEDV
+245 VELSENLEVV

-262 EGREFRVG
+262 EGKEFRVG

-292 SGEIFSRRLVNE
+292 TDEIFSRRLVNE

-356 GNTDTSDVVLRREI
+356 GNADTSDVVLRREI

-380 GAIEKGRINLQR
+380 AAIEKGRINLQR
-392 LGFFSLVRVSTRP
+392 LGFFSLVRASTRP
-405 VPDQAD
+405 VPDQPD

-421 QASGSLSASL
+421 QASGSLSASV
-431 GFSQGQGVLVGA
+431 GFSQGEGVLLGA

-456 LSFSLQSSGSTKEAR
+456 LSFSLQSSSSTKEAR

-486 GVDLYFK
+486 GVDLYFA
-493 QTDFDEDADIEYT
+493 QTDFD
-506 TDDTG
+506 DTG
-511 IGLSFGYPV
+511 TADYSTDETGLGLTFGYPV
-520 SDRSR
+520 SNESR
-525 ISTNFLVQNVSLKTG
+525 ISTSFAVQN
-540 TTNIPSYIGDFLV
+540 TNLDAKASGSRASYIDTFFTS
-553 AEGFARDAR
+553 EGLSSSATA
-562 DADFAEFKVG
+562 ADFVEYKVG
-572 AAYSYDTLNKAFL
+572 AAYSFDTLNKAFL
-585 PTDGER
+585 PTDGTR
-591 QRVSFDMSIPGS
+591 HRLSFDLSIPGS
-603 DLEYYTVNY
+603 DLEYYTASY

-618 PLLDKEDVSLRLKA
+618 PVLEQEDVSLKFKT
-632 RLGYGDGFGDSSG
+632 RLGYGDGVGDSQG

-652 FAGGIRS
+652 FAGGIRT
-659 VRGYAYNSLG
+659 VRGYTYNSLG
-669 ADNTLYETST
+669 PTDSNGEQI
-679 AGVFETA
+679 
-686 GGNVLLTGT
+686 GGNVLITGT
-695 AALQFPLPGVKETD
+695 AALQFPMPGIKETD
-709 QARLSLFTDAG
+709 QARLSLFGDAG
-720 QIYNDNIEVDE
+720 QVYADNAELGD

-746 GPLSFTYAAALNS
+746 GPLSFTYASALNS
-759 ESRDETEGFQ
+759 KSTDETEGFQ

>member
-12 LALAISVH
+12 LAIAISVH

-175 ATISRIAIV
+175 ATISRISIV

-236 VNVEVSKPQ
+236 VNVEVSEPQ
-245 VELSENLEDV
+245 VELSENLEVV

-262 EGREFRVG
+262 EGKEFRVG

-292 SGEIFSRRLVNE
+292 TDEIFSRRLVNE

-356 GNTDTSDVVLRREI
+356 GNADTSDVVLRREI

-380 GAIEKGRINLQR
+380 AAIEKGRINLQR
-392 LGFFSLVRVSTRP
+392 LGFFSLVRASTRP
-405 VPDQAD
+405 VPDQPD

-421 QASGSLSASL
+421 QASGSLSASV
-431 GFSQGQGVLVGA
+431 GFSQGEGVLLGA

-456 LSFSLQSSGSTKEAR
+456 LSFSLLSSSSTKQAR

-486 GVDLYFK
+486 GVDLYFA
-493 QTDFDEDADIEYT
+493 QTDFD
-506 TDDTG
+506 DTG
-511 IGLSFGYPV
+511 TADYSTDETGLGLTFGYPV
-520 SDRSR
+520 SNESR
-525 ISTNFLVQNVSLKTG
+525 ISTSFAVQN
-540 TTNIPSYIGDFLV
+540 TNLDAKASGSRASYIDTFFTS
-553 AEGFARDAR
+553 EGLSSSATA
-562 DADFAEFKVG
+562 ADFVEYKVG
-572 AAYSYDTLNKAFL
+572 AAYSFDTLNKAFL
-585 PTDGER
+585 PTDGTR
-591 QRVSFDMSIPGS
+591 HRLSFDLSIPGS
-603 DLEYYTVNY
+603 DLEYYTASY

-618 PLLDKEDVSLRLKA
+618 PVLEQEDVSLKFKT
-632 RLGYGDGFGDSSG
+632 RLGYGDGVGDSQG

-652 FAGGIRS
+652 FAGGIRT
-659 VRGYAYNSLG
+659 VRGYTYNSLG
-669 ADNTLYETST
+669 PTDSNGEQI
-679 AGVFETA
+679 
-686 GGNVLLTGT
+686 GGNVLITGT
-695 AALQFPLPGVKETD
+695 AALQFPMPGIKETD
-709 QARLSLFTDAG
+709 QARLSLFGDAG
-720 QIYNDNIEVDE
+720 QVYADNAELGD
-731 LRYSAGLALAWMTPI
+731 LRYSAGLALAWITPI
-746 GPLSFTYAAALNS
+746 GPLSFTYASALNS
-759 ESRDETEGFQ
+759 KSTDETEGFQ